1 MDITREVIAQLITTL
16 IAFLGFFF
24 VAKKLFW
31 GGILGAIEDRQ
42 AKIRGEFD
50 RIETMQKQV
59 TALQADYQK
68 RIADIDAE
76 ARQRIQE
83 EIGKGRV
90 IAEQIAEQSRKDAA
104 AAQEHAKQQISIE
117 IDKARQQLKDDVVR
131 MTLGATEKIIRER
144 LDDQKH
150 RQLVSSFVEELG
162 HK

>member
-1 MDITREVIAQLITTL
+1 MEITREVIAQLITTL

-42 AKIRGEFD
+42 TKIRGEFD
-50 RIETMQKQV
+50 RIDAMQKQV

-68 RIADIDAE
+68 RIADIDTE

-83 EIGKGRV
+83 EISKGRV

-104 AAQEHAKQQISIE
+104 AQQEAMSQKLSIE
-117 IDKARQQLKDDVVR
+117 MDKARQTLKDEVVR
-131 MTLGATEKIIRER
+131 MTMGATEKIIRER

-150 RQLVSSFVEELG
+150 RQLVSSFVEELS